1 MRIALLVNPFT
12 LGMKWGEHA
21 PQLARELLGFGH
33 TVRGFGAPPGEIPR
47 SGADPAGDVAGED
60 SVGVAG
66 FRPDAI
72 IAYDALSPAA
82 WLGARTA
89 RNLDIPLILVEAANG
104 GAAVGRGAFLR
115 AVGRRL
121 FGRYVRGTA
130 DAVMAL
136 DAVARERLVRAGF
149 AASRVTL
156 LSGGVD
162 LNTCRPGLTSGLI
175 LRHRVRGRIL
185 LYVGQLSDNRGLDT
199 LVTAFANTVGQRDD
213 WSLVFAG
220 EGGARGALRARIDR
234 LGIGSRVHWVGAPR
248 EEELPG
254 LLSAS
259 TLLAVPAIDDSV
271 RGRNIPRAMAC
282 GVPVLASDRPALRHF
297 VEHDVT
303 GLLAPPGDLAA
314 WTDMLRIAAMSPDAR
329 KRWGLAARRAA
340 SDRYAWTNI
349 ARVFEST
356 IEAQLT
362 QAGADRRAALQSED
376 AGAHPGTPEPSP
388 NRRTA

>member
-1 MRIALLVNPFT
+1 
-12 LGMKWGEHA
+12 
-21 PQLARELLGFGH
+21 
-33 TVRGFGAPPGEIPR
+33 
-47 SGADPAGDVAGED
+47 
-60 SVGVAG
+60 
-66 FRPDAI
+66 
-72 IAYDALSPAA
+72 
-82 WLGARTA
+82 
-89 RNLDIPLILVEAANG
+89 
-104 GAAVGRGAFLR
+104 
-115 AVGRRL
+115 
-121 FGRYVRGTA
+121 
-130 DAVMAL
+130 MAL